1 MPSLDS
7 LTMLVLT
14 LHKQHRDQAVCL
26 WKRRESERMPN
37 FALGICICP
46 YSASGYALV
55 IFSDKLLL
63 LCSIV
68 TFYCYVHHRLGQ
80 KSEYHLL
87 RFVLPVRL
95 VTLVEVYA
103 GVSLHLNLCHT

>member
-14 LHKQHRDQAVCL
+14 LRKQHRDQAVCL
-26 WKRRESERMPN
+26 WKRGESERMPN

-46 YSASGYALV
+46 YSASGYVLV
-55 IFSDKLLL
+55 IFSEKLLML
-63 LCSIV
+63 
-68 TFYCYVHHRLGQ
+68 CYVPHRLGQ

-87 RFVLPVRL
+87 CFVLPVL
-95 VTLVEVYA
+95 TCNT
-103 GVSLHLNLCHT
+103 S